1 MIQRALDDDLE
12 HRPARFV
19 GSIGMMAREWG
30 GILKATERAE
40 YRRLQRA
47 GGIFEHYVTEGDGL
61 RQAAAER
68 IPVYDVKGA
77 NAERQAAQF
86 REVTEEFMTQCPA

>member
-1 MIQRALDDDLE
+1 MQWLLSDLSVKRVALA
-12 HRPARFV
+12 RQPPA
-19 GSIGMMAREWG
+19 
-30 GILKATERAE
+30 T
-40 YRRLQRA
+40 
-47 GGIFEHYVTEGDGL
+47 IFEHYVTEGDGL